1 MRKARARYAIM
12 LAGVL
17 LLAGAREASARIVR
31 IEIIW
36 RGPAYDGRR
45 FGDVGQYEKI
55 VGRAYGEVDP
65 RDRRNA
71 LINDITLAP
80 RNARGMVEY
89 VATFTLM
96 RPVDASKA
104 NGVMLH
110 DMVNRGNK
118 LLLPTFNRA
127 CATPGASCDLEGAGD
142 GFLFR
147 EGYTVLWSGWQGD
160 VEPVSG
166 PPGRHVVETVRVP
179 VARNPDGSPITGPV
193 VVRWSDVTPGTNTLS
208 LRSAGFY
215 SINALGLGAY
225 VPATLETR
233 DARLETRTAESMTG
247 VPSGVRP
254 IASEDWSWGDCA
266 SAPFPGVRDSTK
278 ICLKQGADPALLY
291 QLVYTARDPLVLML
305 GLAAFRDVGSFFRYE
320 ARDGEG
326 TANPIAGTVRA
337 VVATGQSQS
346 GNSQKTFIHYGFN
359 EDDSGTRGRI
369 VWDASNPHIAARQNP
384 LNFRFA
390 LPGAAALLYQPGSD
404 AVVWWERYA
413 DTLRGRRPA
422 SMLDRC
428 RATSTCPKVF
438 ETLGSAEFW
447 GLRESLNFVGTSARD
462 IPLPP
467 NVRRYYFPSTTH
479 GGGSG
484 AFTRRPP
491 RSRAVCA
498 LADNPAP
505 EADHERALLGAL
517 VAWVRRGT
525 APPPSR
531 YPRVAD
537 GTLVPLDS
545 VVARFPR
552 IARVE
557 GLQGA
562 PSPAGMLLPILDYD
576 FGPAFDAND
585 MRGAIVTPPVVRRV
599 VPNLVPQIDRDGNE
613 LAGIKSPLVA
623 NPLGTYLGWNVTVS
637 GFARGQQCGFS
648 GGFIPF
654 AAERAERI
662 ANGDA
667 RPSLEER
674 YGSLAAY
681 VERVRR
687 SARQLVR
694 ERLLLQEDADRII
707 ADAARSD
714 AFATPGP
721 AATGRR

>member
-1 MRKARARYAIM
+1 MRSARVRRAVM
-12 LAGVL
+12 LGCVL

-31 IEIIW
+31 IEIVW

-45 FGDVGQYEKI
+45 FGTAGAYEKI

-71 LINDITLAP
+71 LINDIALAP

-89 VATFTLM
+89 VATFTLL
-96 RPVDASKA
+96 RPVDASKG
-104 NGVMLH
+104 NGVLLH

-127 CATPGASCDLEGAGD
+127 CATPGAACDLEGAGD

-147 EGYTVLWSGWQGD
+147 EGYTILWSGWQGD
-160 VEPVSG
+160 VVPVSG
-166 PPGRHVVETVRVP
+166 PPERHVVETVRVP
-179 VARNPDGSPITGPV
+179 VARNADGSPITGPV
-193 VVRWSDVTPGTNTLS
+193 VVRWSDLPSGTNTLS
-208 LRSAGFY
+208 LRNAGFY

-225 VPATLETR
+225 LPATLDTR
-233 DARLETRTAESMTG
+233 DARLETREAESMTG
-247 VPSGVRP
+247 EARGVRRL
-254 IASEDWSWGDCA
+254 ASEDWSWGDCA
-266 SAPFPGVRDSTK
+266 SAPFPGTRDSTK

-320 ARDGEG
+320 VRDGSG
-326 TANPIAGTVRA
+326 TANPIAGAIRT

-359 EDDSGTRGRI
+359 EDDSGARGRI

-404 AVVWWERYA
+404 GVVWWERYA

-428 RATSTCPKVF
+428 RATSTCPRVF

-447 GLRESLNFVGTSARD
+447 GLRESLNFVGTSGRD

-498 LADNPAP
+498 LPDNPAP
-505 EADHERALLGAL
+505 LSDHQRALIGAL
-517 VAWVRRGT
+517 VTWARRGA

-531 YPRVAD
+531 YPRVAN

-552 IARVE
+552 IGRVD

-599 VPNLVPQIDRDGNE
+599 VPNYVPQIDRDGNE
-613 LAGIKSPLVA
+613 LAGIESPLVA

-654 AAERAERI
+654 AATRAERI
-662 ANGDA
+662 ASGDE

-674 YGSLAAY
+674 YGSHAAY

-714 AFATPGP
+714 AFAAIPP
-721 AATGRR
+721 AATGQR